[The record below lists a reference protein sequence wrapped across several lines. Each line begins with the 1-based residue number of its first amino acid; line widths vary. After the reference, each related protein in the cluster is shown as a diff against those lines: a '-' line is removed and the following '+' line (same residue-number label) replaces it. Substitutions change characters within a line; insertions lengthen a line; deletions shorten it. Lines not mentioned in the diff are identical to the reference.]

1 MFGLMVVVDGFDP
14 FVLGLMVVIN
24 GFFCN
29 LNLGFV
35 TKIKAK
41 RKGSELGTSQS
52 KKKRLKHIG
61 GVKRKHSRQDFWDAP
76 TLGDGSLGVFQILG
90 TKV

>member
-1 MFGLMVVVDGFDP
+1 LIVSFLFWALKVNGFNVVFGLMVVVDGFDP

-61 GVKRKHSRQDFWDAP
+61 GVKRKHSRQDF
-76 TLGDGSLGVFQILG
+76 
-90 TKV
+90 